1 MEHTE
6 PCSILFSYE
15 GSVGELALGVRTT
28 KAESTTL
35 ELPKEGKPKWGIAN
49 GAPGP
54 NERGRGTKRG
64 KRLQH

>member
-1 MEHTE
+1 MEHIE

-15 GSVGELALGVRTT
+15 GSVGELPLGVTTT
-28 KAESTTL
+28 KAESTAL

-49 GAPGP
+49 GASGP
-54 NERGRGTKRG
+54 NERGGGTKSG